1 MNEKS
6 QDAKAGAPKK
16 LKAASARSA
25 GAVRP
30 GRPTAAQLDEREW
43 HKAGPRRQ
51 AGPPLAGG
59 APAAA
64 AEPHS
69 AHQPPPPTDPKG

>member
-1 MNEKS
+1 MDEKS
-6 QDAKAGAPKK
+6 NDAKGGTPKK
-16 LKAASARSA
+16 LKAATARTA

-59 APAAA
+59 PSGAL
-64 AEPHS
+64 AES
-69 AHQPPPPTDPKG
+69 SSQTPPTDPKK